1 MYYGEK
7 HIWEPLV
14 RKIHQ
19 VRENSS
25 SNRGGRGERG
35 NFMWT
40 ESRQTNQEQNKWTGW
55 FSK

>member
-1 MYYGEK
+1 MYYGEQ
-7 HIWEPLV
+7 HIWAPLI

-25 SNRGGRGERG
+25 SNGKGEGG

-40 ESRQTNQEQNKWTGW
+40 EPRQLKSEQPNKWTGW